1 MTAIV
6 AWDDKQLSLIR
17 NTVAKDASP
26 DEFRQFV
33 HICRHTELDPLRRQA
48 YCFVFHK
55 DDAAKRQMVPVI
67 AIAGF
72 RSIAARTNCY
82 RPDNRAPRIEYDE
95 NLRDLTNPL
104 GIVRAE
110 VSVFQFSHGQWF
122 EVVGEAYWEEYAPIV
137 TIGDDDDY
145 IWQDTG
151 EVWPDSG
158 KPKRR
163 KVLRE
168 GANAEPRLDPKKP
181 GWIKMPRIM
190 IAKCAEAQ
198 ALRRAW
204 PDSFSAIYEESEID
218 RTHSL
223 DAWAAAEKGA
233 MEARVEAI
241 GTASGILIDWMD
253 NKPLEGIPAGQ
264 FGDRAISFIRSNKDE
279 PAFVMAWAEKNR
291 HGLQQYWSQDK
302 DGALSLKQ
310 ELELVSQ
317 SLQAEAAE

>member
-1 MTAIV
+1 MTALV
-6 AWDDKQLSLIR
+6 QWNEKQLDLIR
-17 NTVAKDASP
+17 RTVAKDASP

-55 DDAAKRQMVPVI
+55 DDAKKRQMVPVI
-67 AIAGF
+67 AIGGF
-72 RSIAARTNCY
+72 RSIAARTSCY
-82 RPDNRAPRIEYDE
+82 RPDGRAPRIEYDE
-95 NLRDLTNPL
+95 SLKSDTNPL

-137 TIGDDDDY
+137 DEWKGRGD
-145 IWQDTG
+145 
-151 EVWPDSG
+151 E
-158 KPKRR
+158 RR
-163 KVLRE
+163 KTGR
-168 GANAEPRLDPKKP
+168 RILDPRKDA
-181 GWIKMPRIM
+181 WSRMPRVM

-253 NKPLEGIPAGQ
+253 NKPLEGVPAGQ

>member
-1 MTAIV
+1 MTALV
-6 AWDDKQLSLIR
+6 QWNEKQLDLIR
-17 NTVAKDASP
+17 RTVAKDASP

-55 DDAAKRQMVPVI
+55 DDAKKRQMVPVI
-67 AIAGF
+67 AIGGF

-82 RPDNRAPRIEYDE
+82 RPDGRAPRIEYDE
-95 NLRDLTNPL
+95 SLKSDTNPL

-137 TIGDDDDY
+137 DEWKGRGD
-145 IWQDTG
+145 
-151 EVWPDSG
+151 E
-158 KPKRR
+158 RR
-163 KVLRE
+163 KTGR
-168 GANAEPRLDPKKP
+168 RILDPRKDA
-181 GWIKMPRIM
+181 WSRMPRVM

-204 PDSFSAIYEESEID
+204 PDSFSAIYEASEID

-253 NKPLEGIPAGQ
+253 NKPLEGVPAGQ

-310 ELELVSQ
+310 EIERVSQ